1 MFQFL
6 TFDFSSVLI
15 GLLVALVGGLL
26 MYMSVLLANKQHT
39 PLSLCVVA
47 LFSIIVFVMGVCFV
61 GLCEAKG
68 ALQDVQNSS
77 EYQLRQKGEDLLEQ
91 YSPKL
96 AGLVSDV
103 LSPLSEGI
111 SEEYIAYQCRKISKY
126 QWLTGTFGLLIM
138 VLGMI
143 ASYLTAGAPRSAG
156 SGRRGDRSHRG
167 GETRVS
173 RSHRSHY

>member
-6 TFDFSSVLI
+6 NFDFSSILI

-68 ALQDVQNSS
+68 ALEDAQNSS
-77 EYQLRQKGEDLLEQ
+77 EYQLLQKGEDLLEQ
-91 YSPKL
+91 YSPEL
-96 AGLVSDV
+96 ASIVSEYFSTDASSYVILGQIKQINKYLWLDGILTLV
-103 LSPLSEGI
+103 L
-111 SEEYIAYQCRKISKY
+111 IALGAGGAL
-126 QWLTGTFGLLIM
+126 LTGEKT
-138 VLGMI
+138 
-143 ASYLTAGAPRSAG
+143 RS
-156 SGRRGDRSHRG
+156 RRGS
-167 GETRVS
+167 S
-173 RSHRSHY
+173 RSSSSRHRSGIDDF